1 MPSGRHGRPRPSG
14 ATPEVEVHDVSPFRD
29 RRRPSRLT
37 GRAWP
42 AALLLLTL
50 LAAGCG
56 ASGGDGDGVASL
68 SGSSPTTTTGGN
80 AGADHEQAL
89 LAFARCMRD
98 NGVPIQDPKV
108 DSQGNLRLQPGQG
121 GLGNVD
127 RSTVEKAREA
137 CREHLE
143 GVVQDFSP
151 EDLSRFQDALLAYA
165 KCMRENGYD
174 MPDPDFSG
182 AGGGPFGGRVQLDR
196 DDPAFRKADQAC
208 RQHLAQLPGGGLP
221 GGGSS

>member
-1 MPSGRHGRPRPSG
+1 L
-14 ATPEVEVHDVSPFRD
+14 SPFWD
-29 RRRPSRLT
+29 RLRPSRLT
-37 GRAWP
+37 GRVWP
-42 AALLLLTL
+42 AAVLLLTL
-50 LAAGCG
+50 LAVGCG
-56 ASGGDGDGVASL
+56 AAGGDGDGVASL
-68 SGSSPTTTTGGN
+68 RGSGSPTTTTSGN
-80 AGADHEQAL
+80 TDADREQAL

-108 DSQGNLRLQPGQG
+108 DSQGNLRLQPGEG

-127 RSTVEKAREA
+127 RATVQKAREA

-151 EDLSRFQDALLAYA
+151 EDLSGFQDALLAYA
-165 KCMRENGYD
+165 RCMRENGYD

-182 AGGGPFGGRVQLDR
+182 TGGGPFGGRARLDQ

-208 RQHLAQLPGGGLP
+208 RQHLAQLPGGGLRGGGS